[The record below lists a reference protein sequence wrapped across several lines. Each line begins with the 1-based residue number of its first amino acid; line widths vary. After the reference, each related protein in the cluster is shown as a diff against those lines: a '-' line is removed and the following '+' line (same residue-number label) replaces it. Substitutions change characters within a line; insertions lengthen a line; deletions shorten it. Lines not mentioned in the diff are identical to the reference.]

1 MCQSWTMSPC
11 RRVCR
16 GYCRG
21 IIPRAVF
28 ELFAVLR
35 DAAAEGTTAVVSC
48 SYLQIYNDKLYDL
61 LADRWV
67 PPHWT
72 CGPSWISIVVQPLC
86 PQSAPIIAV

>member
-1 MCQSWTMSPC
+1 MCVSHGLCSLVGMCASHGLC
-11 RRVCR
+11 SLLGVCR
-16 GYCRG
+16 GDCRG

-67 PPHWT
+67 PPYWT
-72 CGPSWISIVVQPLC
+72 
-86 PQSAPIIAV
+86 